1 MWKNDRG
8 TPELM
13 PTLSA
18 GKHRSPRTGAC
29 VMEFASYLAGERW
42 SDRPR
47 CTHPLLAELA
57 RGVNDHVSDDAR
69 QRLVPLVPSV
79 IGLTSDDPRV
89 DVRLALLAAAT
100 ALPIAPEP
108 TQRALAVAVLTCGRV
123 LGDLDGDP
131 QRPPTPT
138 ARLCWRRCRGPRS
151 GPDASP
157 TAAACPRC
165 GCSAGARLRTRCGTQ
180 CEASRGQLFPIRTTR
195 SAPCSSRQSRSSPPG
210 RVRARPAR
218 SRERRSSGSQPAAER
233 GRGLRSASRSST
245 SCCVRTR

>member
-1 MWKNDRG
+1 VWKNDRG

-42 SDRPR
+42 SDQPR

-100 ALPIAPEP
+100 ALPIASES

-123 LGDLDGDP
+123 LADLDGGE
-131 QRPPTPT
+131 QRPADPDCEAVLAQAPRAAQWARRFTDGSSLPSVRVFRRYAAPHTVRYAVRGIARAAVPDPDATLCRLLEQAVALFPAWTGSIPSGQPT
-138 ARLCWRRCRGPRS
+138 APVGQV
-151 GPDASP
+151 
-157 TAAACPRC
+157 
-165 GCSAGARLRTRCGTQ
+165 SAVG
-180 CEASRGQLFPIRTTR
+180 
-195 SAPCSSRQSRSSPPG
+195 
-210 RVRARPAR
+210 
-218 SRERRSSGSQPAAER
+218 
-233 GRGLRSASRSST
+233 
-245 SCCVRTR
+245 